1 MEIAFDALPGKVFK
15 GRVRSIGF
23 GVAIDTAA
31 LGALPT
37 IDNNRQWLRDAQRF
51 PVLVDV
57 DDLGSSNLSGIR
69 VGSQAS
75 VMVYTGGSW
84 ILNSIAWIYVRTAS
98 ILSYAY

>member
-1 MEIAFDALPGKVFK
+1 MNNGEH
-15 GRVRSIGF
+15 F

-51 PVLVDV
+51 PVLIDIQN
-57 DDLGSSNLSGIR
+57 LGQENLSGVR

-75 VMVYTGGSW
+75 VVVYTGDSW
-84 ILNSIAWIYVRTAS
+84 ILNSVAWIYVRFAS